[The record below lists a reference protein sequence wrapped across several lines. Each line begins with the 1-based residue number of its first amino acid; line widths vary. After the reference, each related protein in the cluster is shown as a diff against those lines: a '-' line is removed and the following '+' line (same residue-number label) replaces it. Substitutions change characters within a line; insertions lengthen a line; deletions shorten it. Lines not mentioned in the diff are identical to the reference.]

1 VFVVA
6 DVSRLPAAIVAHWDW
21 QRHAACRDMD
31 LEIFFHPDGERDPSR
46 GRRVARAKTICA
58 DCPVMTACRNW
69 AHRVEEPY
77 GIWGG
82 ESEDERRAALRRRR
96 PARVAPDP
104 TPRPAA

>member
-46 GRRVARAKTICA
+46 GRRVARAKAICA
-58 DCPVMTACRNW
+58 GCPVVAECRAW

-82 ESEDERRAALRRRR
+82 ESEDERRAALRRGRPDRR
-96 PARVAPDP
+96 PAA
-104 TPRPAA
+104 

>member
-1 VFVVA
+1 MA
-6 DVSRLPAAIVAHWDW
+6 DVSRLPVPVVAHWDW

-31 LEIFFHPDGERDPSR
+31 LETFFHPEGERDPARS
-46 GRRVARAKTICA
+46 RRVARARAICA
-58 DCPVMTACRNW
+58 GCPVQAACRGW

-96 PARVAPDP
+96 S
-104 TPRPAA
+104 PRTAA